1 MKKRMIA
8 CLLSGIM
15 VVGTITGCGDS
26 SNNGKTKASEEVSSE
41 DTVENDTDDE
51 SVEPTIEADT
61 SWYSNNPGAISS
73 GMFVVGK
80 DIKAGNY
87 TYTVDYKRLDDTY
100 SQIYIFESEDT
111 YMKYY
116 QSDKSYGS
124 DYDTYMSYVLSKDGC
139 KTGESMAANLVD
151 GNVIVLSDTQGTLTG
166 DSVDTSKTKLTS
178 DKGKQ
183 YAHGLYQPGTFKS
196 GTYIACNN
204 SSDEDDG
211 RMSIVL
217 FNSMDD
223 YKSCENEAGA
233 SAGDWQKALEKYA
246 YYNYVTYPGESVTF
260 NVRDNTVVLIDYGT
274 AFIQQVD
281 MGWSVD

>member
-1 MKKRMIA
+1 MKKRIVA
-8 CLLSGIM
+8 CLLAGL
-15 VVGTITGCGDS
+15 VVTGAFIGCGSD
-26 SNNGKTKASEEVSSE
+26 NDVQKTEGSIAE
-41 DTVENDTDDE
+41 DTAKNDTSNDSIE
-51 SVEPTIEADT
+51 STNKVDT
-61 SWYSNNPGAISS
+61 SWYTDNPCAISS

-80 DIKAGNY
+80 DIRAGNY
-87 TYTVDYKRLDDTY
+87 TYTVDYMRLDDTY

-111 YMKYY
+111 YKKYY

-124 DYDTYMSYVLSKDGC
+124 DPDTYMTYVLSRDGC
-139 KTGESMAANLVD
+139 KTGESMAANIVD

-166 DSVDTSKTKLTS
+166 DSIDTSKIEVTA
-178 DKGKQ
+178 DNGKQ

-217 FNSMDD
+217 FNSMDE
-223 YKSCENEAGA
+223 YKSCENEAGT
-233 SAGDWQKALEKYA
+233 SVGNWQKALEKYA
-246 YYNYVTYPGESVTF
+246 YYDYVTYPGESVTF
-260 NVRDNTVVLIDYGT
+260 NVHDNTVVLIDYGT

-281 MGWSVD
+281 MGWSVY